1 MVSPKITSKSLSYD
15 ASLPPFLQRLRA
27 ENTGGSTAA
36 PRPKRA
42 PNPDADEEDEPV
54 YVDEEGAALDDSEL
68 HSLGVTKKGA
78 EKGDESAGDAKPEV
92 AGELQR
98 KEEKIAEIGGA
109 RKRKAGRVVGAPE
122 EEEDKGS
129 DKRDTTSGKDKQ
141 APQQKKKKVK
151 KVKLSFGDDE

>member
-1 MVSPKITSKSLSYD
+1 MSPKITSKSLSYD
-15 ASLPPFLQRLRA
+15 SSLPPFLQRLRA

-54 YVDEEGAALDDSEL
+54 YVDEEGAALDDDEL

-78 EKGDESAGDAKPEV
+78 KKGEEAAEGAKPEAV
-92 AGELQR
+92 EPER
-98 KEEKIAEIGGA
+98 KEKKIAAIGAA
-109 RKRKAGRVVGAPE
+109 RKRKVGKVVGASE
-122 EEEDKGS
+122 EEEGKGS
-129 DKRDTTSGKDKQ
+129 DAAAVAPGKDKP
-141 APQQKKKKVK
+141 PQKKKVK